1 MEEIQIISNRK
12 DINNVN
18 EDELSNEKKLLLN
31 LLNNYTYEDIMNCI
45 FAQEKKS
52 FDDDLKFKL
61 KELVNK
67 IDIEELAKLLTK
79 TEINNLLY
87 IKNKRDHQIPI
98 SLKENRALDLE
109 LHLKEE
115 NDYNKNKIIIRK
127 KRENSKPYLSKIIYK
142 SDLNNVYYIYRYV
155 TFKKINIYLLR
166 CQDKYCRAKAYYNLE
181 SKEIFIYEDHSK
193 SIQDH
198 IYLSKKSKDFIKGLI
213 IYMKNNNN
221 ISSLEIFSDN
231 SKNIINNIKEIHCL
245 KKEKNIEIKNNNEDA
260 NLFLNKKRSSSPIR
274 FITSLISENN
284 DNKIFKFDS
293 KKKYKKNIL

>member
-52 FDDDLKFKL
+52 FDDDLNLKL

-166 CQDKYCRAKAYYNLE
+166 CQDKYCRAKAYYNFE

-193 SIQDH
+193 RIQDH
-198 IYLSKKSKDFIKGLI
+198 IYIYQKNPKISLKD
-213 IYMKNNNN
+213 
-221 ISSLEIFSDN
+221 
-231 SKNIINNIKEIHCL
+231 
-245 KKEKNIEIKNNNEDA
+245 
-260 NLFLNKKRSSSPIR
+260 
-274 FITSLISENN
+274 
-284 DNKIFKFDS
+284 
-293 KKKYKKNIL
+293 